1 MCGPKIYYFLFFLG
15 CLGLVAGAPTDAEVR
30 TAVARIRE
38 IVDAQVHIQA
48 DAAISLLSITG
59 GVPNSQLELA
69 TTSGN
74 EVAFAGALQ
83 AASGLDLTV
92 LDSLLARSA
101 SEAGTGATRL
111 FSVGAGCRPIF
122 RACCPCVLSSSFPD
136 LSHVPSVHAQPASSN
151 LHATLLQQVATMQQS
166 LDAVVQRY
174 EPFIGNVRILD
185 CKEC

>member
-38 IVDAQVHIQA
+38 IVGSQVHIQA
-48 DAAISLLSITG
+48 DEAISLLSITG

-74 EVAFAGALQ
+74 EVTFAGALQ

-101 SEAGTGATRL
+101 SEAAARE
-111 FSVGAGCRPIF
+111 
-122 RACCPCVLSSSFPD
+122 
-136 LSHVPSVHAQPASSN
+136 PSVHAQPASSN

-174 EPFIGNVRILD
+174 EPFNGNVRILD